1 MVDTLELMV
10 SVICN
15 YDFSKPVPAS
25 ENNKSGQ
32 KAGTKAGAGG
42 RRLYAARGA
51 TITRAHAR
59 MVLDQGMMSGAQ
71 SAVTHLPAPVMIH
84 DHDQP
89 AFANTWLHEVK
100 KVL

>member
-51 TITRAHAR
+51 TMTRAHAR
-59 MVLDQGMMSGAQ
+59 MVLD
-71 SAVTHLPAPVMIH
+71 
-84 DHDQP
+84 
-89 AFANTWLHEVK
+89 
-100 KVL
+100 

>member
-71 SAVTHLPAPVMIH
+71 SGCDSPSSSSH
-84 DHDQP
+84 DDSQP
-89 AFANTWLHEVK
+89 
-100 KVL
+100 

>member
-42 RRLYAARGA
+42 RR
-51 TITRAHAR
+51 AHAR
-59 MVLDQGMMSGAQ
+59 MVLDQGMMSSAQ
-71 SAVTHLPAPVMIH
+71 SGCEL
-84 DHDQP
+84 
-89 AFANTWLHEVK
+89 
-100 KVL
+100 